1 MLSQIFV
8 IEWIFSNFIGVF
20 DEKVDMIWW
29 ICNLVEKKRDKN
41 VHQMSFM
48 LENVFLNKN
57 KEKQFKKHTK
67 LTAPNC

>member
-1 MLSQIFV
+1 
-8 IEWIFSNFIGVF
+8 
-20 DEKVDMIWW
+20 
-29 ICNLVEKKRDKN
+29 
-41 VHQMSFM
+41 MSFM